1 MLMGGLGRDRL
12 YGNTEDDTLYGGA
25 QDDMLSGGDQQDELY
40 GESGKDTLCGGL
52 GNDLLDGG
60 TDNDTLTG
68 GEQDD
73 TMTGGMGADK
83 FVFSVFTEQGEEG
96 MRSWLNGEDLSSTDE
111 ILDPERVDT
120 LRFEVEDPEVNSVD
134 ELDAYV
140 FVIDDGTDVTIFF
153 NRDGDDSWTGDAEDA
168 IILRGTGIAPGSDGI
183 SSLTELLSSINIE
196 VV

>member
-1 MLMGGLGRDRL
+1 MMGGLGRDSL
-12 YGNTEDDTLYGGA
+12 YGGTEDDTLYGGA

-40 GESGKDTLCGGL
+40 GEAGKDTLCGGL
-52 GNDLLDGG
+52 GNDWLDGG
-60 TDNDTLTG
+60 SDNDTLIG
-68 GEQDD
+68 GDQDD
-73 TMTGGMGADK
+73 TMMGGLGSDK
-83 FVFSVFTEQGEEG
+83 FVFTVSTGQNDG
-96 MRSWLNGEDLSSTDE
+96 MTSWLDSLELSSTDE
-111 ILDPERVDT
+111 ILDPQWLDT
-120 LRFEVEDPEVNSVD
+120 LRFEVEDPEIDTVE

-153 NRDGDDSWTGDAEDA
+153 NRDGDDSWTGDAEDS